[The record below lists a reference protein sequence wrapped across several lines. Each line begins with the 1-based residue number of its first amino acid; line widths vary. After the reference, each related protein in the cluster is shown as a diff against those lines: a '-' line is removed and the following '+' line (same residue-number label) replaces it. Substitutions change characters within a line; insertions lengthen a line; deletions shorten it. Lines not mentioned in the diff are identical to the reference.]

1 MTQHEKILDNL
12 IVAIVERD
20 GGFREKDVM
29 SKPHTYEKTETW
41 NDQHKVIDVLDVEV
55 GEDGYR
61 NGFAVDIVT
70 KSICG

>member
-1 MTQHEKILDNL
+1 MESMNQYESIIKRI
-12 IVAIVERD
+12 IRKD
-20 GGFREKDVM
+20 GAFREKDVM

-41 NDQHKVIDVLDVEV
+41 NDEHKVIDVLEIEA